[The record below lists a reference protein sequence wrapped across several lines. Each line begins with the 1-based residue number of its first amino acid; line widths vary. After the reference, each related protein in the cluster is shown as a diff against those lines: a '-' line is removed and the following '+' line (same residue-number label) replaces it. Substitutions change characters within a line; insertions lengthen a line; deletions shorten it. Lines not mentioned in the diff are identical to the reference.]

1 MEKGVQDS
9 QENTCARV
17 SFLASGLQLIKK
29 ETLAR
34 VFSSEF
40 CGISKNSLFTEH
52 LWTTVSVFLLDIS
65 EWEDFQKQ

>member
-1 MEKGVQDS
+1 MKKGVQNS
-9 QENTCARV
+9 QETPVPESLFKPQVC
-17 SFLASGLQLIKK
+17 SFIKK

-40 CGISKNSLFTEH
+40 CGISKNTFFTEH
-52 LWTTVSVFLLDIS
+52 LWTIISVFLLDIS